1 MMKREYMFTYVPDF
15 LTRKWCSDG
24 DKVRILNRDT
34 MEVRTEDYRET
45 FREKYIING
54 QSDEMR
60 PRVLFDEKKL
70 EENLE
75 RVENGDYPLLQTISQ
90 DIAALVSML
99 FHSSPAS
106 WWRISRILSEEK
118 EKMKSKKDEEKLV
131 ERLNDKLN
139 VPRSGEDL
147 QEVMDTAFFMA
158 PYMYD
163 LKPVLLEAPSG
174 SSFVMG
180 YNPLISLNF
189 FMDDDIADP
198 SVSFFNNGAVMFI
211 TLSSKYAVALYD
223 SFVYKPKRTEGRVI
237 LTKEEVLDID
247 TYVSAMCSDIIFYP
261 DEQLDEAYFINLVK
275 KTKEEDLRG
284 REFNL
289 PSFRLMSRSY
299 DVQEIETR
307 IYPGLLNMYDMK
319 EKEISFEKR
328 NKAIAELLERGR
340 EGRNI

>member
-24 DKVRILNRDT
+24 DKVRILNKDT
-34 MEVRTEDYRET
+34 LEVSTVDYREIC
-45 FREKYIING
+45 REKYIING
-54 QSDEMR
+54 QVDEMS

-75 RVENGDYPLLQTISQ
+75 RVENGDYPLLQTMGQ
-90 DIAALVSML
+90 DIAALASML
-99 FHSSPAS
+99 FYSSPVS

-118 EKMKSKKDEEKLV
+118 EKMKSKKDGKKLD

-139 VPRSGEDL
+139 IPRSGKDL
-147 QEVMDTAFFMA
+147 REVMDTAFFMA

-180 YNPLISLNF
+180 YDPLISFNF
-189 FMDDDIADP
+189 LMDDIADP

-211 TLSSKYAVALYD
+211 TLSSRYAVALYD
-223 SFVYKPKRTEGRVI
+223 SFVYRPKKTDGRVI

-247 TYVSAMCSDIIFYP
+247 KHLSAMCSDIIFYP
-261 DEQLDEAYFINLVK
+261 DEQLDEEYFINLVK
-275 KTKEEDLRG
+275 NTKKEDLDIKG
-284 REFNL
+284 FNL

-307 IYPGLLNMYDMK
+307 NYPGLLNMYDMK
-319 EKEISFEKR
+319 EKVISFEKR
-328 NKAIAELLERGR
+328 NKAIAELLERER
-340 EGRNI
+340 KSRNI